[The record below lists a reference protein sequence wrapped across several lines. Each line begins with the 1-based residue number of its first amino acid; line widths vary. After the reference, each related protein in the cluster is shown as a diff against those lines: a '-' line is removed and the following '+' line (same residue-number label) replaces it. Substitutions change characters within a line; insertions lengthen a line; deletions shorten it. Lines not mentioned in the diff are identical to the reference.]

1 MSFAGTAQEAS
12 PTEICKRS
20 FARRKTPATGG
31 LVGEHLA
38 ELGLLGVE
46 GGDQERAARV
56 AHGRALALHLH
67 PPAVQGLGLRVS
79 GLGFRV

>member
-1 MSFAGTAQEAS
+1 MGQ
-12 PTEICKRS
+12 
-20 FARRKTPATGG
+20 
-31 LVGEHLA
+31 HLA